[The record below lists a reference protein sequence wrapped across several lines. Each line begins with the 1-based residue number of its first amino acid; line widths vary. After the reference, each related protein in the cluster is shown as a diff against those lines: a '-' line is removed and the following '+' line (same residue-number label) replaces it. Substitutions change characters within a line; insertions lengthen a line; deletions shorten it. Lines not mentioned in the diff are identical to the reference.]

1 MSDASVINTLQA
13 LFERL
18 ADEVAERA
26 ATLVAE
32 KVANLN
38 PGDLSTNARASH
50 DDFVYCDEA
59 RKLLGGV
66 SYMTLSRWDKT
77 GYLPKYHVGRRVA
90 YRRADIMK
98 LIPKGGEQ
106 K

>member
-32 KVANLN
+32 KVATQVGCI
-38 PGDLSTNARASH
+38 PSSVQASH

-77 GYLPKYHVGRRVA
+77 GYLPKHHVGRRVV
-90 YRRADIMK
+90 YRRVDIINLLK
-98 LIPKGGEQ
+98 KGSE

>member
-32 KVANLN
+32 KVATQVGCI
-38 PGDLSTNARASH
+38 PSSVQASQ

>member
-1 MSDASVINTLQA
+1 MNKSSIFDTLQT
-13 LFERL
+13 FIERL
-18 ADEVAERA
+18 AEEVAEKA
-26 ATLVAE
+26 ATRAAE
-32 KVANLN
+32 KVATQVGCI
-38 PGDLSTNARASH
+38 PSSVQVSH

-77 GYLPKYHVGRRVA
+77 GYLPKHHVGRRVV
-90 YRRADIMK
+90 YRRVDIINLLK
-98 LIPKGGEQ
+98 KGSE

>member
-1 MSDASVINTLQA
+1 MNKSSIFDTLQT
-13 LFERL
+13 FIERL
-18 ADEVAERA
+18 AEEVAEKA
-26 ATLVAE
+26 ATRAAE
-32 KVANLN
+32 KVATQVGSI
-38 PGDLSTNARASH
+38 PSSAQTSQ
-50 DDFVYCDEA
+50 DDYVYCDEA

-66 SYMTLSRWDKT
+66 SYPTLARWDKT
-77 GYLPKYHVGRRVA
+77 GYLTKHHVGRRVA